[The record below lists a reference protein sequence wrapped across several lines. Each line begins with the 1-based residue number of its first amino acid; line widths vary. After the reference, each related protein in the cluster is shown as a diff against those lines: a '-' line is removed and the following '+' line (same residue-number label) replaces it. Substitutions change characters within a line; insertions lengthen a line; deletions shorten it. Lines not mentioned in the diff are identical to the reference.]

1 MGALRVFESMEIK
14 SGTGVYG
21 VEFDETSFTKA
32 GPFLDGKTHIIMDSN
47 LVRLYPELLAEFIN
61 HPSIISL
68 EANENSK
75 AILQVLPVIEQLL
88 DNGAR
93 RGHTLLAIG
102 GGVVQDIVCFIS
114 SVLFRGLDWKFIPTT
129 LLSQAD
135 SCIGS
140 KSSINLG
147 KTKNIL
153 GTFKPPKSILIC
165 PMFLETLDRSEMLS
179 GIGEILKVHTID
191 GIQSFNNVARSY
203 DALLRDPL
211 ILLKYIQKALTIKK
225 KYIEIDEYDQGVRN
239 IFNYGHSFGHAI
251 ESATKFEIPHGIAV
265 TIGMDMANRISAWRG
280 SLEEVHYERMH
291 EVLRKNYQDYVDIKI
306 PLDLMMSALKMDK
319 KNTVESLM
327 LILPVGENASVE
339 IVAVKPDKGF
349 ISQCKRFLD
358 EIFI

>member
-1 MGALRVFESMEIK
+1 MFKGMEIK
-14 SGTGVYG
+14 SGEGVYG

-32 GPFLDGKTHIIMDSN
+32 GPFLDGNIHVIMDSN
-47 LVRLYPELLAEFIN
+47 LVDLYPKLLTEFIN
-61 HPSIISL
+61 HPSIIL
-68 EANENSK
+68 IEANENSK
-75 AILQVLPVIEQLL
+75 AILQVLPIIEQLL

-102 GGVVQDIVCFIS
+102 GGVIQDIVCFIS

-153 GTFKPPKSILIC
+153 GTFHPPKSILIC
-165 PMFLETLDRSEMLS
+165 PMFLDTLDRCEILS

-191 GIQSFNNVARSY
+191 GIQSFDNVARDY
-203 DALLRDPL
+203 DALLSDPL
-211 ILLKYIQKALTIKK
+211 VLLKYIQKALTIKK
-225 KYIEIDEYDQGVRN
+225 KYIEVDEYDQGVRN

-280 SLEEVHYERMH
+280 SLAEGHYERMH
-291 EVLRKNYQDYVDIKI
+291 VVLQKNYKDYLGVQI
-306 PLDLMMSALKMDK
+306 PLEPLISALKKDK

-327 LILPVGENASVE
+327 LILPIGEQASVE
-339 IVAVKPDKGF
+339 RVAVKADKLF
-349 ISQCKRFLD
+349 VSQCKRYLD

>member
-1 MGALRVFESMEIK
+1 MFKSMEIK
-14 SGTGVYG
+14 SGEGVYG

-32 GPFLDGKTHIIMDSN
+32 GPFLDGNTHVIMDSN
-47 LVRLYPELLAEFIN
+47 LVALYPKLLTEFIN
-61 HPSIISL
+61 HPSIIL
-68 EANENSK
+68 IEANENSK

-102 GGVVQDIVCFIS
+102 GGVIQDIVCFIS

-153 GTFKPPKSILIC
+153 GTFHPPKSILIC
-165 PMFLETLDRSEMLS
+165 PMFLDTLDRCEILS

-191 GIQSFNNVARSY
+191 GIQSFDNVARDY
-203 DALLRDPL
+203 DALLSDPL
-211 ILLKYIQKALTIKK
+211 VLLKYIQKALTIKK
-225 KYIEIDEYDQGVRN
+225 KYIEVDEYDQGVRN

-265 TIGMDMANRISAWRG
+265 TIGMDMASRISAWRG
-280 SLEEVHYERMH
+280 SLTEDHYERMH
-291 EVLRKNYQDYVDIKI
+291 VVLQKNYKDYLGVQI
-306 PLDLMMSALKMDK
+306 PLKPLISALKKDK

-327 LILPVGENASVE
+327 LILPIGEQALVE
-339 IVAVKPDKGF
+339 RVAVKADELF
-349 ISQCKRFLD
+349 ISQCKRYLD

>member
-1 MGALRVFESMEIK
+1 MFESMEIK
-14 SGTGVYG
+14 SGKGVYG
-21 VEFDETSFTKA
+21 VDFDETAFTKSD
-32 GPFLDGKTHIIMDSN
+32 PFLEGNVHVIMDSN
-47 LVRLYPELLAEFIN
+47 LVDLYPKLLTKFID
-61 HPSIISL
+61 HPSIIL
-68 EANENSK
+68 IEANENSK

-102 GGVVQDIVCFIS
+102 GGVIQDIVCFIS

-140 KSSINLG
+140 KSSINLE

-153 GTFKPPKSILIC
+153 GTFHPPKSILIC
-165 PMFLETLDRSEMLS
+165 PMFLDTLDRCEILS

-191 GIQSFNNVARSY
+191 GIQSFDNVARDY
-203 DALLRDPL
+203 DALLSDPL
-211 ILLKYIQKALTIKK
+211 VLLKYIEKALMIKK
-225 KYIEIDEYDQGVRN
+225 KYIEVDEYDQGVRN

-251 ESATKFEIPHGIAV
+251 ESATKFEVPHGIAV

-280 SLEEVHYERMH
+280 SLEDIHYERMH
-291 EVLRKNYQDYVDIKI
+291 EVLRKNYKDYLGVHI
-306 PLDLMMSALKMDK
+306 PLELLILALKKDK
-319 KNTVESLM
+319 KNTVENLM
-327 LILPVGENASVE
+327 LILPVGDQAAVE
-339 IVAVKPDKGF
+339 RVAVKADEVF
-349 ISQCKRFLD
+349 VSQCKRYLD

>member
-1 MGALRVFESMEIK
+1 VFKSMEIK
-14 SGTGVYG
+14 SGEGVYG

-32 GPFLDGKTHIIMDSN
+32 DPFLDGNIHVIMDSN
-47 LVRLYPELLAEFIN
+47 LVALYPKLLTEFIN
-61 HPSIISL
+61 HPSIIL
-68 EANENSK
+68 IEANENSK

-102 GGVVQDIVCFIS
+102 GGVIQDIVCFIS

-153 GTFKPPKSILIC
+153 GTFHPPKSILIC
-165 PMFLETLDRSEMLS
+165 PMFLDTLDRCEILS

-191 GIQSFNNVARSY
+191 GIQSFDNVAHDY
-203 DALLRDPL
+203 DALLSDPL
-211 ILLKYIQKALTIKK
+211 VLLKYIQKALTIKK
-225 KYIEIDEYDQGVRN
+225 KYIEVDEYDQGVRN

-280 SLEEVHYERMH
+280 SLTEGHYERMH
-291 EVLRKNYQDYVDIKI
+291 VVLQKNYKDYLGVQI
-306 PLDLMMSALKMDK
+306 PLEPLISALKKDK

-327 LILPVGENASVE
+327 LILPIGEQASVE
-339 IVAVKPDKGF
+339 RVAVKADELF
-349 ISQCKRFLD
+349 VSQCKRYLD

>member
-1 MGALRVFESMEIK
+1 MEGLRVFESMEIK
-14 SGTGVYG
+14 SGKGVYG
-21 VEFDETSFTKA
+21 VEFDETSFTRT
-32 GPFLDGKTHIIMDSN
+32 GPFLDGNVHIIMDSN
-47 LVRLYPELLAEFIN
+47 LVDLYPKLLTEFIN
-61 HPSIISL
+61 HPSIIL
-68 EANENSK
+68 IEASENSK
-75 AILQVLPVIEQLL
+75 AIMQVLPVIEQLL

-102 GGVVQDIVCFIS
+102 GGVIQDIVCFIS

-153 GTFKPPKSILIC
+153 GTFNPPKSILIC
-165 PMFLETLDRSEMLS
+165 PMFLDTLNRCEILS

-191 GIQSFNNVARSY
+191 GIQSFDNVARDY
-203 DALLRDPL
+203 DALLSDRL
-211 ILLKYIQKALTIKK
+211 VLLNYIQKALTIKK
-225 KYIEIDEYDQGVRN
+225 KYIEVDEYDQGVRN

-280 SLEEVHYERMH
+280 TLVKGHYERMH
-291 EVLRKNYQDYVDIKI
+291 EVLRKNYKDYLGVHI
-306 PLDLMMSALKMDK
+306 PLELLISALKKDK
-319 KNTVESLM
+319 KNTVENLT
-327 LILPVGENASVE
+327 LILPMGDQAKVERVSVKADE
-339 IVAVKPDKGF
+339 IFV
-349 ISQCKRFLD
+349 SQCKRYLD